1 MVDEQALV
9 DGLKPGH
16 LAAAGLASFGSQAGS
31 HEHVGMRLAADIVT
45 AKVLLEGWV
54 RTSTG
59 RPGRHGMQEVRE
71 FDSPRLH
78 QPTNLRGAVNTGSS
92 DFRGQPRQPG
102 SPGVGR
108 GSRPHRSAILDATAS
123 GQRASGEE
131 AEQFGA
137 IVLAE

>member
-78 QPTNLRGAVNTGSS
+78 QKGLLRSLVRSWGRVDRRLGGHFFLE
-92 DFRGQPRQPG
+92 D
-102 SPGVGR
+102 GR
-108 GSRPHRSAILDATAS
+108 GLQRTVGGSKSNVPRALSGNSALV
-123 GQRASGEE
+123 G
-131 AEQFGA
+131 
-137 IVLAE
+137 

>member
-92 DFRGQPRQPG
+92 DFRGPAASAGVTRSWARQPPSSIG
-102 SPGVGR
+102 DSRRHRVRPARKWR
-108 GSRPHRSAILDATAS
+108 GSGAVRCHRPR
-123 GQRASGEE
+123 
-131 AEQFGA
+131 
-137 IVLAE
+137 